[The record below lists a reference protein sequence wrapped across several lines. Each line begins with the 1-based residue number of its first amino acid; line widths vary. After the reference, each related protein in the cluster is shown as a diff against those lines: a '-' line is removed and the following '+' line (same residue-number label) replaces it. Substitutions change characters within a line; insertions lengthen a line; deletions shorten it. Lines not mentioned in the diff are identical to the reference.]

1 VAESLGDAI
10 LHLRT
15 DDSGLDKGL
24 GDAKAKT
31 EKLAADL
38 SATGQ
43 RMRGIGANLS
53 LALTVPLAAF
63 AGQAMSAAV
72 ESRQALAQVEATV
85 KSMGPVAGYTSAQLQ
100 EMAGKLENISN
111 FDDDDILKSVTANM
125 LTFGNIGGEAFERAQ
140 LAAVNLSA
148 RLGQDLQSST
158 MQLGK
163 ALNDPVQGI
172 TALSRVGVSFTAQQK
187 EQVKAMVAAG
197 NAAGAQSLILAELEK
212 QFGGAAEAQRKATP
226 TAESQQ
232 QWRKLQETVGEIA
245 LKALPPLTNLL
256 TSVLTGFN
264 SLSPGMQETIVQG
277 AGIVAALGPVIY
289 IFGALTSGLG
299 GIVSGVGSVL
309 PWLAK
314 LAPSLGTVVGITRT
328 IIALIGTLGRVLLGL
343 VVSNPILAALA
354 AAVGAVYLAWQNWDK
369 IKPIIDAVGAA
380 ISAWWTGSVQPV
392 LKAAGDAVKA
402 LVTIFTEY
410 FGNQIQNVVKL
421 VSALF
426 QGDFRGA
433 WEALK
438 GIVKG
443 AIDAAIKAVGVFAPN
458 IAKALSNVVSG
469 MIQTGK
475 DIVAGLAKGIL
486 AAPEAVWNALVSV
499 VDEGWKKAK
508 KFLDIRS
515 PSGLFAVMGGQIT
528 DGLAQGI
535 LNGIS
540 TVDAALAQLGDAVEK
555 GGLDLSGLAT
565 PNLDFSAITVGT
577 GGTGGAVDGGT
588 TDPQDETGEKWR
600 EGFSQWFG
608 DGIEAALN
616 GDLKGFLKDS
626 FSRVFDGA
634 FRSVLGDLGNS
645 LAQLFGGSGGG
656 GGLGGLISGIFGG
669 FGGGAGGGG
678 GFGGGGGLADLFSG
692 FFAQGGTIPSGQF
705 GIVGE
710 RGPEAV
716 FSTARGALIRPNSA
730 LSSLPQTRSG
740 GTNVSISIPIDA
752 TGADPAALS
761 RVQSSLDRMRAEL
774 PGMIVETV
782 NDASERRIL
791 SGRG

>member
-1 VAESLGDAI
+1 MAESLGDAI

-38 SATGQ
+38 DATGR
-43 RMRGIGANLS
+43 RMRGVGANLS

-72 ESRQALAQVEATV
+72 ESRQALGQVEATV

-125 LTFGNIGGEAFERAQ
+125 LTFGNIGGKAFERAQ

-226 TAESQQ
+226 SAESQQ

-245 LKALPPLTNLL
+245 LKALPPLTSLL

-277 AGIVAALGPVIY
+277 AGIAAALGPVIY
-289 IFGALTSGLG
+289 IFGGLASGLG
-299 GIVSGVGSVL
+299 GIVSGVGTVL

-314 LAPSLGTVVGITRT
+314 LAPILGTVASVFSAAIPYVLG
-328 IIALIGTLGRVLLGL
+328 LGRVLL
-343 VVSNPILAALA
+343 VFAANPVFLAIA

-369 IKPIIDAVGAA
+369 IKPIIDALGAA
-380 ISAWWTGSVQPV
+380 ISAWWTGNVQPV

-402 LVTIFTEY
+402 LVAIFTEY
-410 FGNQIQNVVKL
+410 FGNQIRDVVKL

-433 WEALK
+433 WDALK
-438 GIVKG
+438 SIVKG

-499 VDEGWKKAK
+499 VEAGWKKAK

-515 PSGLFAVMGGQIT
+515 PSGLFALMGGQIT

-540 TVDAALAQLGDAVEK
+540 TVDEALARLGDAVEK
-555 GGLDLSGLAT
+555 GGLDLSGLAA
-565 PNLDFSAITVGT
+565 PNLDFSAITVGA
-577 GGTGGAVDGGT
+577 GDGGP
-588 TDPQDETGEKWR
+588 TDPQDETADKWR
-600 EGFSQWFG
+600 EGFSRWFG
-608 DGIEAALN
+608 DGIQAALN

-626 FSRVFDGA
+626 FSRVFGGA

-656 GGLGGLISGIFGG
+656 GGLGGVISGIF
-669 FGGGAGGGG
+669 AA
-678 GFGGGGGLADLFSG
+678 FGGGGGGGGAEAGGGLAALFSG
-692 FFAQGGTIPSGQF
+692 FFAQGGTIPSGEF

-740 GTNVSISIPIDA
+740 GTSVSISIPVDA
-752 TGADPAALS
+752 TGADAAALA
-761 RVQSSLDRMRAEL
+761 RVQASLDRMRAEL
-774 PGMIVETV
+774 PSLVVETV

-791 SGRG
+791 GGRS